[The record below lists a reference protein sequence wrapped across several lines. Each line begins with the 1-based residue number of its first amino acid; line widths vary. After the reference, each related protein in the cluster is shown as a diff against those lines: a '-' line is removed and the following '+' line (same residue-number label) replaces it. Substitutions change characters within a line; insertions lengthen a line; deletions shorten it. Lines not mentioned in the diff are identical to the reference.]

1 MIYMRT
7 ISQKSWFFTGLIL
20 LLAGLVVAI
29 TPTYMPKV
37 IGLVLMLIGLGILV
51 LIAKW
56 EKAPKEEVKTEESKE
71 ETVESKTLAKK
82 MISIITFRGKITPYF
97 TILGII
103 LILLVYA
110 FNIFFREGFE
120 LGVNDTIAILLGV
133 TLVFYNYVPSNFK
146 KERDFV
152 FLFFIF
158 MFVILVLPITIYNI
172 FAGPIPESPNS
183 PFIYWL
189 LAQPTS
195 DFLNFIG
202 ITASAYSVSNGV
214 FVDYKILGDIVGQGE
229 VGTVGIGLSCT
240 GLYSVSIFIS
250 GFFAFILLEYGK
262 FDIRVASLLTLGV
275 FTSWF
280 ANILRMSIIVAVG
293 SYYGNEALLW
303 THENLGIFIFM
314 LWVGLFWALM
324 FKLLVP
330 KKGSSNERTDDE
342 NKSQE
347 NQNIIDPTESSGSQN
362 PE

>member
-1 MIYMRT
+1 MTNMRT
-7 ISQKSWFFTGLIL
+7 NTQKLWFFSGLFL

-29 TPTYMPKV
+29 TPTYMPKI
-37 IGLVLMLIGLGILV
+37 IGLVLMIIGLGILI
-51 LIAKW
+51 LTAKK
-56 EKAPKEEVKTEESKE
+56 ERTPQEKEEKVDSDEMVIKR
-71 ETVESKTLAKK
+71 KTLAKK
-82 MISIITFRGKITPYF
+82 MISFLTLNGKITPF
-97 TILGII
+97 FSVLGVI

-110 FNIFFREGFE
+110 FNIFFRDGFE
-120 LGVNDTIAILLGV
+120 LGVNDTITILLGV
-133 TLVFYNYVPSNFK
+133 TLIFYNYVPSNFK

-172 FAGPIPESPNS
+172 FEGPIPESPNS
-183 PFIYWL
+183 PFIFWL

-202 ITASAYSVSNGV
+202 VTASAYSASSGV
-214 FVDYKILGDIVGQGE
+214 FIDYKILGDIDGSGGF
-229 VGTVGIGLSCT
+229 GTVGIGLSCT

-250 GFFAFILLEYGK
+250 GFFAFIFLEYGR

-280 ANILRMSIIVAVG
+280 ANILRMSIIVTVG
-293 SYYGNEALLW
+293 SHYGNEALLW

-330 KKGSSNERTDDE
+330 KEGTKDE
-342 NKSQE
+342 NRENDIENKE
-347 NQNIIDPTESSGSQN
+347 NQNIADSVESSGSQN
-362 PE
+362 P

>member
-1 MIYMRT
+1 MRT
-7 ISQKSWFFTGLIL
+7 KTQKLWFFSGLIL

-37 IGLVLMLIGLGILV
+37 IGLVLMFIGLGILV
-51 LIAKW
+51 LTAKL
-56 EKAPKEEVKTEESKE
+56 EKTPQEKEEREEIVSHEIISERKN
-71 ETVESKTLAKK
+71 LAKK
-82 MISIITFRGKITPYF
+82 LISTLTFNGKITPF
-97 TILGII
+97 FPALGVI
-103 LILLVYA
+103 LILFVYA
-110 FNIFFREGFE
+110 FNILFREGFE

-133 TLVFYNYVPSNFK
+133 TLIFYNYVPSKFK

-183 PFIYWL
+183 PFIFWL

-202 ITASAYSVSNGV
+202 ITSSAYSASNGV
-214 FVDYKILGDIVGQGE
+214 FIDYKILGDIEGQG
-229 VGTVGIGLSCT
+229 GFSTVGIGLSCT

-250 GFFAFILLEYGK
+250 GFFAFILLEYGR

-280 ANILRMSIIVAVG
+280 ANILRMSIIVIVG
-293 SYYGNEALLW
+293 SYHGKEALLW

-330 KKGSSNERTDDE
+330 KEGSKDE
-342 NKSQE
+342 SRGNGNKSRE
-347 NQNIIDPTESSGSQN
+347 DQNITDSVESSGSQN
-362 PE
+362 P

>member
-7 ISQKSWFFTGLIL
+7 ISQKLWFFAGLIL
-20 LLAGLVVAI
+20 LLAGLVIAI
-29 TPTYMPKV
+29 TPTYMPKI
-37 IGLVLMLIGLGILV
+37 IGLVLMIIGLGILV
-51 LIAKW
+51 LTAKK
-56 EKAPKEEVKTEESKE
+56 EKVPQEKEEGEKIDSDEEIIE
-71 ETVESKTLAKK
+71 RKTLAKK
-82 MISIITFRGKITPYF
+82 MISIITFNGKLTPF
-97 TILGII
+97 FPALGVI
-103 LILLVYA
+103 LILFVYA

-120 LGVNDTIAILLGV
+120 LGVNDTIAILLGA
-133 TLVFYNYVPSNFK
+133 TLILYNYVPSKFK

-152 FLFFIF
+152 FIFFIF
-158 MFVILVLPITIYNI
+158 MFVILVLPITIYNV

-183 PFIYWL
+183 PFIFWL

-202 ITASAYSVSNGV
+202 ITSSAYSVSNGV
-214 FVDYKILGDIVGQGE
+214 FIDYKILGDIAGQGE

-250 GFFAFILLEYGK
+250 GFFAFILLEYGR

-280 ANILRMSIIVAVG
+280 ANILRMSIIVTVG
-293 SYYGNEALLW
+293 SYYGKEALLW

-324 FKLLVP
+324 FKILVP
-330 KKGSSNERTDDE
+330 KGGTKDE
-342 NKSQE
+342 THENNE
-347 NQNIIDPTESSGSQN
+347 NQNIVDSVESSGSQN
-362 PE
+362 P